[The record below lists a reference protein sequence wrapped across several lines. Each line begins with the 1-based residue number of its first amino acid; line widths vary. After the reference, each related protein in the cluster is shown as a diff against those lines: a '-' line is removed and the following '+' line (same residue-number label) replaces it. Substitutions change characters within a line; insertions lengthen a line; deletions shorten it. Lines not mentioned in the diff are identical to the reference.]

1 MEGRVMAFG
10 KRTDEPGGS
19 RRSPRE
25 NLMSRTVLMTMTD
38 SHTVDLVDLSKSGA
52 KLSGCDLPTPGQE
65 VLMLIGRLE
74 AFGTVVWSELGQ
86 CGIEFDIGLSETALS
101 AIQNEARQIARI
113 GGAAAEEWL
122 FGSAR

>member
-1 MEGRVMAFG
+1 MAFG
-10 KRTDEPGGS
+10 KRIDKPGGS

-25 NLMSRTVLMTMTD
+25 NLISRTVLMAMTE
-38 SHTVDLVDLSKSGA
+38 SHTVDLLDLSTSGA
-52 KLSGCDLPTPGQE
+52 RLAGCDLPSPGQD

-74 AFGTVVWSELGQ
+74 AFGTVVWREEDQ

-101 AIQNEARQIARI
+101 TLQNECRQTARI
-113 GGAAAEEWL
+113 GGAAAEDWL

>member
-1 MEGRVMAFG
+1 MAFG
-10 KRTDEPGGS
+10 KRIDMPGGS

-25 NLMSRTVLMTMTD
+25 NLMSRTVVMTMTD
-38 SHTVDLVDLSKSGA
+38 SHTVDLLDLSTSGA
-52 KLSGCDLPTPGQE
+52 RLGGCDLPSPGQD

-74 AFGTVVWSELGQ
+74 AFGTVVWREEDQ

-101 AIQNEARQIARI
+101 ALQNECRRTARI
-113 GGAAAEEWL
+113 GGAAAEDWL